1 MSGESGAEGG
11 EEHLANRSRSATPAA
26 ERGTGRRAARAAK
39 QTARWSRRENHSN
52 KVVEMGAL
60 TRIGHTRYVVLVKE
74 LILTAK
80 AFADPTRLRIL
91 SALRER
97 ELCVCELCDS
107 LAVTQSTLSTHLQVI
122 RDAGLVSSRKQ
133 GKWMYYAIEPN
144 AGRLVDALF
153 QFFSR
158 SLKNDATL
166 RQDGK
171 KLKQRLSLRDN
182 GSCCVGFGDAK
193 SCSKKPAK

>member
-1 MSGESGAEGG
+1 MEA
-11 EEHLANRSRSATPAA
+11 RD
-26 ERGTGRRAARAAK
+26 ERAIC
-39 QTARWSRRENHSN
+39 
-52 KVVEMGAL
+52 VVERASSRGGRADGQPVKRSKPRVGHGERTIQTKLLKWQGL
-60 TRIGHTRYVVLVKE
+60 TRIGQCRYVIPVKE
-74 LILTAK
+74 LTLAAK
-80 AFADPTRLRIL
+80 AFADPTRVRIL
-91 SALRER
+91 LVLRER
-97 ELCVCELCDS
+97 ELCVCELCDV

-133 GKWMYYAIEPN
+133 GKWMYYAVEPS
-144 AGRLVDALF
+144 AERLLDSLF

-158 SLKNDATL
+158 SLKSDATL

-193 SCSKKPAK
+193 TCCKKSAK